1 MLVLQSSPS
10 SDDDLMIGDEVDGN
24 VEFVTVMKGRPVNR
38 RSARD
43 TGLREMGM
51 VSAVSTLTGV
61 GPAGGRK
68 VRKPKKVTPAEVVTT
83 FKGIQLPEVVGVN
96 FLTLLVELGQ
106 ISGCGWITVTQ
117 QPS

>member
-1 MLVLQSSPS
+1 MFVLQSSPS

-24 VEFVTVMKGRPVNR
+24 VEFVTVMRGKPVSR
-38 RSARD
+38 RARD

-83 FKGIQLPEVVGVN
+83 FKGIQLPEVVRVN
-96 FLTLLVELGQ
+96 FSRHWLIWVRIRGVEG
-106 ISGCGWITVTQ
+106 
-117 QPS
+117 